1 MRDPARIDGYMEK
14 LGDLW
19 RELPDMRFGQFLM
32 NTLGDVQKRI
42 GRDLFF
48 VEDAEFFATLEI
60 VVNDMLHGRN
70 GVTPT
75 DNPLQ

>member
-19 RELPDMRFGQFLM
+19 HEFPDMRFGQFLM
-32 NTLGDVQKRI
+32 NTLGDVQNRI
-42 GRDLFF
+42 GQDLFF
-48 VEDAEFFATLEI
+48 VEDPKFFATLEI
-60 VVNDMLHGRN
+60 VVNDLLHGRN